1 MHSTKSEDFL
11 NTVRTT
17 AARPGQVVD
26 VVVVT
31 SDASLLEA
39 LRSSA
44 GSEHALWDA
53 PSADAAV
60 DYLIGGRCD
69 VLIADLGSLH
79 GDVGPLLERL
89 QAQFPELIFMAIGR
103 REDEGTVASLL
114 STGRIY
120 RYLHKPISPGRA
132 FQFLNAATRRYNE
145 LRDGTPVALQ
155 TVRTM
160 ARKRPYLGKAIAA
173 GSGVVAAVVAFAIWW
188 QSREQGLP
196 ATLQTTHVAET
207 SVVDQVKSKLGSA
220 QIAYLSGRL
229 IDPRGDNALQY
240 YRDVL
245 TLDAKN
251 AEAKAGMQKVFDT
264 LEQRVVKALDE
275 RNAAR
280 GVTAWTA
287 LQRATPNHPRL
298 DALRAQLLALSR
310 TAPKTQA
317 AVASNARPL
326 TDPGTQPGAVGT
338 TGAANAGSAALIA
351 AGNASSAA
359 STAVSR
365 DASTSASSSEA
376 ERLAAAAAERELA
389 DAIARELADQEAAA
403 NAPQTEQAAR
413 TTAATDATGQQVAD
427 ANGTGTPGIAT
438 SEAEPQGP
446 SLAEQVAA
454 VSSLRERGSLIS
466 PAGNNAFDS
475 VISLRERYPDA
486 EEVRSEQQRLA
497 FVLLDR
503 ARTAL
508 AANNVDEAAT
518 LIDRANTLI
527 PGMQAV
533 RTLQEQ
539 LFIAQEQRDFA
550 KNVAQAASLKRV
562 REVAPV
568 YPRDAQRTGTEGWV
582 QVEFTISAD
591 GSTQDLQVR
600 DSAPKEVFDKAAL
613 DSVSKWRFEPIRKN
627 GTPVA
632 QRAVLQ
638 LKFVLNN

>member
-1 MHSTKSEDFL
+1 MHSTRSEDFL

-17 AARPGQVVD
+17 AARPGQVID
-26 VVVVT
+26 VVILT
-31 SDASLLEA
+31 SDSGLLEA

-53 PSADAAV
+53 PSANAAV
-60 DYLIGGRCD
+60 DYLVGGRCD

-79 GDVGPLLERL
+79 DDVASLLERL
-89 QAQFPELIFMAIGR
+89 QVQFPELIFMAIGR

-145 LRDGTPVALQ
+145 LRDGQPPIALQ
-155 TVRTM
+155 TVRM
-160 ARKRPYLGKAIAA
+160 IARKRPYLGKAVAA
-173 GSGVVAAVVAFAIWW
+173 GAGVLAAVVAFGVWW
-188 QSREQGLP
+188 STRQQALP
-196 ATLQTTHVAET
+196 ATLQTTHAAEA
-207 SVVDQVKSKLGSA
+207 SVEDQVKSKLGSA

-245 TLDAKN
+245 KLDATN
-251 AEAKAGMQKVFDT
+251 ADATAGVQKVVDT
-264 LEQRVVKALDE
+264 LEQRVVKALEE

-280 GVTAWTA
+280 VVTAWTA
-287 LQRATPNHPRL
+287 LQRAAPNHPQL
-298 DALRAQLLALSR
+298 DSLRAQLLALSR

-317 AVASNARPL
+317 TVASNARPL
-326 TDPGTQPGAVGT
+326 SGTDSQSVATNRPSSTPTGVSPAGAN
-338 TGAANAGSAALIA
+338 AAGSAVA
-351 AGNASSAA
+351 ARDTNVSSA
-359 STAVSR
+359 
-365 DASTSASSSEA
+365 DSEA

-403 NAPQTEQAAR
+403 NAPAPE
-413 TTAATDATGQQVAD
+413 QVA
-427 ANGTGTPGIAT
+427 GTNNVDVAAEPA
-438 SEAEPQGP
+438 AEPQGP

-454 VSSLRERGSLIS
+454 VTALRERGALIA

-475 VISLRERYPDA
+475 VMAWSERYLDA
-486 EEVRSEQQRLA
+486 EEVRSEQQRLS

-508 AANNVDEAAT
+508 AANNIDEAAT
-518 LIDRANTLI
+518 LIDRSNTLT
-527 PGMQAV
+527 PGIQAV

-539 LFIAQEQRDFA
+539 LFVAQQQRDFT
-550 KNVAQAASLKRV
+550 NNIAQAASLKRV
-562 REVAPV
+562 REVPPV
-568 YPRDAQRTGTEGWV
+568 YPKDAQRAGTEGWV
-582 QVEFTISAD
+582 QVEFTIAPD
-591 GSTQDLQVR
+591 GTTRDLAVLN
-600 DSAPKEVFDKAAL
+600 SEPKQVFDKAAL
-613 DSVSKWRFEPIRKN
+613 DSVGKWRFEPIRK
-627 GTPVA
+627 GGAPVA

>member
-1 MHSTKSEDFL
+1 MRSTRPDDFL

-17 AARPGQVVD
+17 AARPGQVID

-31 SDASLLEA
+31 ADVGLRAA

-44 GSEHALWDA
+44 GSEHALWDV

-60 DYLIGGRCD
+60 DYLVGGRCD

-79 GDVGPLLERL
+79 GDVASLLERL
-89 QAQFPELIFMAIGR
+89 HVQFPELIFMAIGR

-145 LRDGTPVALQ
+145 LRDGQPIALQ
-155 TVRTM
+155 TVRTI
-160 ARKRPYLGKAIAA
+160 ARQRPYLSKAIAGGA
-173 GSGVVAAVVAFAIWW
+173 GVLAAVVAFGIWYS
-188 QSREQGLP
+188 SRDRALP
-196 ATLQTTHVAET
+196 ATLQTTHVAE
-207 SVVDQVKSKLGSA
+207 SPVEDQVKSKLGSA

-245 TLDAKN
+245 KLDANN
-251 AEAKAGMQKVFDT
+251 ADATAGVQKVVDS
-264 LEQRVVKALDE
+264 LEQRVVKALEE

-280 GVTAWTA
+280 VVTAWTA
-287 LQRATPNHPRL
+287 LQRAAPSHPQL
-298 DALRAQLLALSR
+298 DSLRSQLLALSR
-310 TAPKTQA
+310 TASKPAEAT
-317 AVASNARPL
+317 VANNPRPVA
-326 TDPGTQPGAVGT
+326 DAGIQPD
-338 TGAANAGSAALIA
+338 
-351 AGNASSAA
+351 ASSATLA
-359 STAVSR
+359 GADAPGPAVAAR
-365 DASTSASSSEA
+365 DANVSSAADTEA
-376 ERLAAAAAERELA
+376 DRLAAAAAERELA

-403 NAPQTEQAAR
+403 SASAA
-413 TTAATDATGQQVAD
+413 QQVAD
-427 ANGTGTPGIAT
+427 ANNAAAAA
-438 SEAEPQGP
+438 EAAAEPQGP

-454 VSSLRERGSLIS
+454 VTALRERGALLA

-475 VISLRERYPDA
+475 VMALRQRYPEA
-486 EEVRSEQQRLA
+486 EEVRSEEQRLA

-508 AANNVDEAAT
+508 AANNIDEAAT
-518 LIDRANTLI
+518 LIDRSNTLI

-539 LFIAQEQRDFA
+539 LLIAQDQRDFT
-550 KNVAQAASLKRV
+550 KNIAQAASLKRV
-562 REVAPV
+562 REVPPV
-568 YPRDAQRTGTEGWV
+568 YPKDAQRAGTEGWV

-591 GSTQDLQVR
+591 GSTKDLQVLN
-600 DSAPKEVFDKAAL
+600 SAPKQVFDKAAL
-613 DSVSKWRFEPIRKN
+613 DSVSKWRFEPVRKN
-627 GTPVA
+627 GAPVA

>member
-11 NTVRTT
+11 STVRTT

-26 VVVVT
+26 VVVLT
-31 SDASLLEA
+31 TDASLLET

-44 GSEHALWDA
+44 GSEHALWDV

-60 DYLIGGRCD
+60 DYLVGGRCD

-79 GDVGPLLERL
+79 SDVSSLLERL
-89 QAQFPELIFMAIGR
+89 QVQFPELIFMAIGR
-103 REDEGTVASLL
+103 REDEGTVAALL

-145 LRDGTPVALQ
+145 LRDGQPVALH
-155 TVRTM
+155 TVRTI
-160 ARKRPYLGKAIAA
+160 ARQRPYLGKAIAGGA
-173 GSGVVAAVVAFAIWW
+173 GVLAAVVAFGLWYS
-188 QSREQGLP
+188 SRDRALP
-196 ATLQTTHVAET
+196 ATLQTTHVAE
-207 SVVDQVKSKLGSA
+207 SPVEDQVKSKLGSA

-245 TLDAKN
+245 KLDPKN
-251 AEAKAGMQKVFDT
+251 ADATAGVQKVIDT
-264 LEQRVVKALDE
+264 LEQRVVKALEE

-280 GVTAWTA
+280 VVTAWTA
-287 LQRATPNHPRL
+287 LQRAAPSHPQL
-298 DALRAQLLALSR
+298 DSLRSQLLALSR
-310 TAPKTQA
+310 TAPKPAQA
-317 AVASNARPL
+317 AVANNSRPL
-326 TDPGTQPGAVGT
+326 AGPSTQPGASSSTLDAPAPAAVARGT
-338 TGAANAGSAALIA
+338 DV
-351 AGNASSAA
+351 SSAA
-359 STAVSR
+359 P
-365 DASTSASSSEA
+365 SESD
-376 ERLAAAAAERELA
+376 RLAAAAAERELA

-403 NAPQTEQAAR
+403 NASAAE
-413 TTAATDATGQQVAD
+413 QVAD
-427 ANGTGTPGIAT
+427 ANNAAAAAEPA
-438 SEAEPQGP
+438 AEPQGP

-454 VSSLRERGSLIS
+454 VTALRERGALLA

-475 VISLRERYPDA
+475 VMALRERYPAA
-486 EEVRSEQQRLA
+486 EEVRSEEQRIA

-508 AANNVDEAAT
+508 AANNIDEAAT
-518 LIDRANTLI
+518 LIERSNALI

-539 LFIAQEQRDFA
+539 LLIAQDQRDFT

-562 REVAPV
+562 REVPPV
-568 YPRDAQRTGTEGWV
+568 YPKDAQRAGTEGWV

-591 GSTQDLQVR
+591 GSTKDLQVR
-600 DSAPKEVFDKAAL
+600 DSAPKQVFDKAAL
-613 DSVSKWRFEPIRKN
+613 DSVSKWRFEPVHKN
-627 GTPVA
+627 GAPVA

>member
-1 MHSTKSEDFL
+1 MPSTRPDDFL

-17 AARPGQVVD
+17 AARPGQVID

-31 SDASLLEA
+31 ADGGLREA

-44 GSEHALWDA
+44 GSEHALWDV

-60 DYLIGGRCD
+60 DYLVGGRCD

-79 GDVGPLLERL
+79 GDVPALLERL
-89 QAQFPELIFMAIGR
+89 QVQFPELIFMAIGR

-145 LRDGTPVALQ
+145 LRDGQPIALQ
-155 TVRTM
+155 TVRTI
-160 ARKRPYLGKAIAA
+160 ARKRPYLGKALAA
-173 GSGVVAAVVAFAIWW
+173 GAGVLAALIAFGIWW
-188 QSREQGLP
+188 SSRDEGLP
-196 ATLQTTHVAET
+196 ATLQTTHVGDTPVE
-207 SVVDQVKSKLGSA
+207 DQVKSRLGSA

-245 TLDAKN
+245 TLDANN
-251 AEAKAGMQKVFDT
+251 ADAKAGVQKVIDT
-264 LEQRVVKALDE
+264 LEQRVIKALEE

-280 GVTAWTA
+280 VVTAWTA
-287 LQRATPNHPRL
+287 LQRAAPNHPQL
-298 DALRAQLLALSR
+298 DTLRSQLLALSR
-310 TAPKTQA
+310 SMPKRQATAANTSRPLATLPVEASQANSLTNAHVAGPSTQA
-317 AVASNARPL
+317 SGSDGPASASIARESN
-326 TDPGTQPGAVGT
+326 V
-338 TGAANAGSAALIA
+338 
-351 AGNASSAA
+351 SSAA
-359 STAVSR
+359 
-365 DASTSASSSEA
+365 SSEA

-389 DAIARELADQEAAA
+389 DAIARELAEQEAAA
-403 NAPQTEQAAR
+403 NAPAA
-413 TTAATDATGQQVAD
+413 QLAD
-427 ANGTGTPGIAT
+427 AKGTGAAPTNEPQGTEPVTA
-438 SEAEPQGP
+438 PQGP

-454 VSSLRERGSLIS
+454 ISTLRERGALIA

-475 VISLRERYPDA
+475 VMSLRDRYPGA

-503 ARTAL
+503 ARTSL
-508 AANNVDEAAT
+508 AANNVDEAAM
-518 LIDRANTLI
+518 LIERANTLI

-539 LFIAQEQRDFA
+539 LATAQEQRDFS

-562 REVAPV
+562 REVPPI
-568 YPRDAQRTGTEGWV
+568 YPRDAQRAGTEGWV
-582 QVEFTISAD
+582 QVEFTITPD
-591 GSTQDLQVR
+591 GSTRDLQVL

-627 GTPVA
+627 GAPVA
-632 QRAVLQ
+632 QRAMLQ
-638 LKFVLNN
+638 VRFVLND